1 MEKIWQVTFFR
12 KCEVLEHE
20 WWNTSQLTAKIAQK
34 RRCGTPVSWFL
45 ANLGVPSDG
54 VKGVRRRLVEFL
66 VFNSICLKKTGSA
79 CAENRVLSP

>member
-54 VKGVRRRLVEFL
+54 VKGVRRRLIEFL
-66 VFNSICLKKTGSA
+66 MFNSIHWKKSDPA
-79 CAENRVLSP
+79 CAENRVLR